1 MKTFY
6 FVVKDYY
13 NTDQDMIYVINA
25 VNEVAAQEK
34 FMEYICKLSIEFDS
48 FTDYLANNQDIRI
61 SVIDKMTN
69 IG

>member
-13 NTDQDMIYVINA
+13 NADQDMIYVINA
-25 VNEVAAQEK
+25 VNEVSAQEK
-34 FMEYICKLSIEFDS
+34 FMEYICKLSIDFDS

>member
-6 FVVKDYY
+6 FIVKDSYDA
-13 NTDQDMIYVINA
+13 DQDMIYEIKA
-25 VNEVAAQEK
+25 ENEVSAQEK
-34 FMEYICKLSIEFDS
+34 FMDYICKLSIDFDN